1 MNTKY
6 IVALTKGDDKK
17 ILGTFDTKQKA
28 DDFGKSQ
35 RIPRCDGMVY
45 CYAATF
51 DDEGN
56 QCGASEKFYGVY
68 N

>member
-1 MNTKY
+1 MATKY
-6 IVALTKGDDKK
+6 VVALAKGDDKK
-17 ILGTFDTKQKA
+17 ILGTFDTKPEA

-35 RIPRCDGMVY
+35 RIPCCDGMVY

-51 DDEGN
+51 DDEGK